1 MSSEAPKS
9 IVPMSDSE
17 YDSDATLTDNPFVGI
32 DADSEDEENTSA
44 MTLPLGNQPLDVVP
58 LNAIPFS
65 QVQALNRKVVSGKEE
80 VSVPHW
86 LKVHK
91 LYKDGDWKVSISIRA
106 NGHKDWFY
114 NHREYKKTFR
124 SKPEVE
130 LFMERTL
137 LHGTDIFNGRKLHK
151 KKAMGSYGEGS
162 GGSTSSMGEK
172 KNTNTKRQK
181 PSSIGDDPMML
192 KPTLPHGFV

>member
-9 IVPMSDSE
+9 IALMSNSG
-17 YDSDATLTDNPFVGI
+17 YDSDETLTDNPFVGI

-44 MTLPLGNQPLDVVP
+44 MTLLLGNQPLDVAP
-58 LNAIPFS
+58 LNAIPFNR
-65 QVQALNRKVVSGKEE
+65 VQALSRKVVSGKEE
-80 VSVPHW
+80 VSIPHW

-91 LYKDGDWKVSISIRA
+91 LYEDGDWKASISIRA

-137 LHGTDIFNGRKLHK
+137 LNGTNIFNGRKLHK
-151 KKAMGSYGEGS
+151 KRTMDSYGEGS
-162 GGSTSSMGEK
+162 GGNKSSMGK
-172 KNTNTKRQK
+172 KNTNIKTQK